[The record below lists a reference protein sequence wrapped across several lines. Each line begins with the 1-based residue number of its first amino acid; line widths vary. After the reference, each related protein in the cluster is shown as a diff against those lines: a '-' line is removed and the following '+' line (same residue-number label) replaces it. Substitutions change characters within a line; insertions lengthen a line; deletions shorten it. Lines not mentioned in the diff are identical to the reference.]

1 MKPLHIFTCVWGA
14 KHIELFENACAKS
27 LSWPL
32 NKAALEGATWNI
44 HTRGS
49 DNFPIEKLR
58 EQFPRL
64 TIKTSQISV
73 MQNFK
78 NDGMDI
84 GSNILNSLLLQ
95 IDECLREGSRLLIAP
110 PDTVFAEGTVGNL
123 LALSAEPGTCVSV
136 AHPRVLPSCLPLPA
150 PLSSTELV
158 SLAVSHGHKCW
169 TGAEIGHPEQNS
181 FIGGIAWRK
190 LAGEC
195 WAVQHRL
202 PTVYLAQ
209 FIESDRDFFK
219 RQITFGAWDHV
230 WPQELYPQQRIRHVG
245 SSDVAFVCE
254 VTDPDANVPPP
265 GAKAD
270 AYWESLLHH
279 NINRQFL
286 TIYRGIQ

>member
-1 MKPLHIFTCVWGA
+1 MTPLHIFTCVWGA
-14 KHIELFENACAKS
+14 KHIQLFKDACAHS
-27 LSWPL
+27 LGWP
-32 NKAALEGATWNI
+32 NNRTALEGAVWNI
-44 HTRGS
+44 CVRKD
-49 DNFPIEKLR
+49 DNFPVDWLQ
-58 EQFPRL
+58 EQFPHITVKAR
-64 TIKTSQISV
+64 QITEHA
-73 MQNFK
+73 NFT
-78 NDGMDI
+78 NTGMDI
-84 GSNILNSLLLQ
+84 GQNILQSLLQQ
-95 IDECLREGSRLLIAP
+95 IDVCLALRVRLLLAP
-110 PDTVFAEGTVGNL
+110 PDTIFAEGTVVNL

-136 AHPRVLPSCLPLPA
+136 AHPRVLPGCLPLSA
-150 PLSSTELV
+150 PLNSAELV

-169 TGAEIGHPEQNS
+169 TGAELGHPEQNS

-254 VTDPDANVPPP
+254 VTDPEANVPPA

-279 NINRQFL
+279 NINRQLL
-286 TIYRGIQ
+286 TIYRGIK